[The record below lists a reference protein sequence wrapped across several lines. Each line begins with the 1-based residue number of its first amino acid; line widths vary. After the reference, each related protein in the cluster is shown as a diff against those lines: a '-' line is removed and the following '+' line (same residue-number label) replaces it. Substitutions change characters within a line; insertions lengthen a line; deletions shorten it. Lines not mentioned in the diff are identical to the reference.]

1 MWKLVIPTVLVAL
14 TGCGG
19 GGSGSGGGGGVAG
32 AGQDTSYAIRSSPI
46 VSAIG
51 STPVNTFIPSL
62 VSAKFDS
69 IGTQYIVQSGWYAN
83 YSVLSDPPVKIYRIP
98 ESGSPEDV
106 TLSVLGGNF
115 AVSVNYPLVA
125 DFNKDGID
133 DIFFPGF
140 TDAPVIQ
147 ENPSVAFLSR
157 PGLSHEKIQLNGLAW
172 THGALTVDV
181 NRDGWLDVVTSQG
194 NMWINNHG
202 TGFAY
207 HNSTF
212 RSTETYMGS
221 GLCAGDFDG
230 TGDVQIV
237 VTDVMNLPGGL
248 PLNDNWIV
256 KLNNDLTPRKVATLP
271 VPYFD
276 RASTTAERSHDVSC
290 AVSDLNNDGRQDI
303 VVFSYLMDSTTLNK
317 DAQSYVQIYLND
329 GNFQFT
335 ESTLPGYDQVVL
347 ATYTPKIID
356 FNQDGRPDLWL
367 MNTATT
373 GTSANQIWINNGS
386 GRFEQRKSTEIES
399 IISEFRT
406 MVNGDTRMKG
416 VMFPVKINNAWNF
429 VVTGVSGTY
438 DNYRSHVGY
447 AKTQWRF

>member
-19 GGSGSGGGGGVAG
+19 GAG
-32 AGQDTSYAIRSSPI
+32 FGPDNSYAIRNSSI
-46 VSAIG
+46 VSTIG
-51 STPVNTFIPSL
+51 STPVKTFMPSL
-62 VSAKFDS
+62 VPAKFDS
-69 IGTQYIVQSGWYAN
+69 TGTQYIVQSGWYAN
-83 YSVLSDPPVKIYRIP
+83 YSALSAPPVNIYRIP
-98 ESGSPEDV
+98 ESGPPEDV

-125 DFNKDGID
+125 DFNNDGID

-157 PGLSHEKIQLNGLAW
+157 PGLSHEKIQLDGLAW
-172 THGALTVDV
+172 THGALVVDV

-194 NMWINNHG
+194 NMWVNNHG
-202 TGFAY
+202 RGFAY

-212 RSTETYMGS
+212 RGTETYAGS

-237 VTDVMNLPGGL
+237 VTDVMNSPNGL

-256 KLNNDLTPRKVATLP
+256 KLNNNLTPRKVATLP

-276 RASTTAERSHDVSC
+276 RASTTVERSHDVSC
-290 AVSDLNNDGRQDI
+290 AVADFNNDGRQDI
-303 VVFSYLMDSTTLNK
+303 VVFSYLMDATTLNQ

-329 GNFQFT
+329 GNLQFT

-347 ATYTPKIID
+347 ATYTPRIFD

-373 GTSANQIWINNGS
+373 GASANQIWINNGS
-386 GRFEQRKSTEIES
+386 GSFEQRKSAEIES
-399 IISEFRT
+399 VLADYRNI
-406 MVNGDTRMKG
+406 VHGDSRIKG
-416 VMFPVKINNAWNF
+416 VMLPVKINNAWNF
-429 VVTGVSGTY
+429 AVTSVSGTY
-438 DNYRSHVGY
+438 DNYRAHIGY